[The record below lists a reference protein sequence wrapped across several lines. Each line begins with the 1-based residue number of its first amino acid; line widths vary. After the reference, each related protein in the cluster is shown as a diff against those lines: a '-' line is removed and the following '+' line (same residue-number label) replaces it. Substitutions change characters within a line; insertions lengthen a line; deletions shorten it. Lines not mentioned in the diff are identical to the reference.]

1 MPRKSKRS
9 IKSRTKLM
17 KLPSKGNTKSTRNR
31 KKKTSPQRGGAGIVG
46 GIVEYLTGEGVGIA
60 NYLATPFVL
69 PPPKILKLKVPQHIF
84 ITPQALGTSV
94 LVHTNTKKGVVF
106 SVVTPSLPVE
116 ESQVEMQEIINTE
129 LGPTTPQWKE
139 VKVKIS

>member
-17 KLPSKGNTKSTRNR
+17 KLPSKGNTKSKRNR

-46 GIVEYLTGEGVGIA
+46 RVVEYLTKKKEVIS
-60 NYLATPFVL
+60 NYLATNIEST
-69 PPPKILKLKVPQHIF
+69 PPKILKLKVPQHIF
-84 ITPQALGTSV
+84 ITPQALGLPV
-94 LVHTNTKKGVVF
+94 LVHTKDDVVF
-106 SVVTPSLPVE
+106 SVVTPSLTVE
-116 ESQVEMQEIINTE
+116 QSQAEIQEIINTE
-129 LGPTTPQWKE
+129 LGPPTSQWKE